1 MIERLEISG
10 VHFEVDER
18 LHKYVT
24 KKIGKM
30 DSYMSRHDRR
40 SAHAEVKLIGSK
52 AKDKKES
59 MCEVVM
65 YLPHDI
71 ITVKEAT
78 ANMYASVDVVETK
91 LRNQIKRHKERSTT
105 NHRGV
110 RKLLAKLRSREV

>member
-1 MIERLEISG
+1 MIERLDISG

-24 KKIGKM
+24 KKIGKL
-30 DSYMSRHDRR
+30 DAYMSRHVRK
-40 SAHAEVKLIGSK
+40 SVHGEVKLIGVK

-59 MCEVVM
+59 LCEVVLR
-65 YLPHDI
+65 LPHDT

-78 ANMYASVDVVETK
+78 TNMYASVDVVETK
-91 LRNQIKRHKERSTT
+91 LRNQLKRYKELNTA

-110 RKLLAKLRSREV
+110 RKLLAKLRSREA